1 MSSRAATEAELQDF
15 ALLEEIICD
24 DNQDNLY
31 KFFTMQQK
39 KIRTITPIV
48 AFDWACQ
55 VKAKKIINALAT
67 EQYFEEYRNRFLVRT
82 VLSNHFEPAR
92 LLLDNGAH
100 ANFKC
105 PLLND
110 SVLHLAL
117 MRCNFSLAQ
126 LLFEYGADVNE
137 QNAVYNEWY
146 RSGKSLLGTFIGF
159 NKLSTVKWLL
169 ERGANPNLPSAGGQ
183 TPLTQTQDFNM
194 CKLLCGFGADPNRA
208 DTIGAPL
215 FIISDHLDIGVALV
229 LAGADINLI
238 HSIRGYTP
246 LHLAAGYNKLDSV
259 CYLLAIGADKT
270 KADEEKSFPLIG
282 QSNAGQIKKL

>member
-1 MSSRAATEAELQDF
+1 MATEAELQDF

-67 EQYFEEYRNRFLVRT
+67 EQYFEEYRNRFLVRA
-82 VLSNHFEPAR
+82 VLNNYFEPAK
-92 LLLDNGAH
+92 LLLKSGAN

-126 LLFEYGADVNE
+126 QLFEYGADVNE

-208 DTIGAPL
+208 DTIGAPC
-215 FIISDHLDIGVALV
+215 FIISDHLDIGVAL
-229 LAGADINLI
+229 
-238 HSIRGYTP
+238 HSGRGGYKSDPLNRGYTP

-259 CYLLAIGADKT
+259 SYLLAIGADKT
-270 KADEEKSFPLIG
+270 KADEEKKLPLIG
-282 QSNAGQIKKL
+282 HSNAGQIKKL